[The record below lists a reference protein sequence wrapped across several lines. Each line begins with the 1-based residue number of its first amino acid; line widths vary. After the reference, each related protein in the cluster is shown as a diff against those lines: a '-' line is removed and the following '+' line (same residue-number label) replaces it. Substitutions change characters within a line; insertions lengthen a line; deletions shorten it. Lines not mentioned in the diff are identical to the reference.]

1 MRDEELQVS
10 YWLVGSR
17 PKLRKIAL
25 VTFILFDFLL
35 FGFACLYG
43 IRFLAS
49 SGSYEALIGS
59 YAQNR
64 VQYAKINSRLKP
76 AVPIVSQTTVLGGT
90 GGKYD
95 LVAVVKNPSDRWAL
109 ESVEY
114 AFALDQQTLANG
126 VTSFFPSE
134 ERYLVQ
140 FQVPLA
146 RVSPQAKMTVVFSN
160 PRWRRAIDKTD
171 LPAIDIRVQ
180 NPAFHILSTVPGN
193 LLSQVTATM
202 TNGSV
207 FSLGSVDVTALLM
220 NAGSIVGVGQITLSN
235 INALESRPIDI
246 RLYQILDVQSTL
258 IKAAVD
264 LSAFPISEEARR

>member
-35 FGFACLYG
+35 FGLACLYG

-76 AVPIVSQTTVLGGT
+76 ALPVVSQTAVLGGT

-109 ESVEY
+109 ESVKY
-114 AFALDQQTLANG
+114 AFQLDQQTLASG

-146 RVSPQAKMTVVFSN
+146 RVSPQAKMTMVFSN

-193 LLSQVTATM
+193 PLSQVTATL

-207 FSLGSVDVTALLM
+207 FSLGSVDVTALLL
-220 NAGSIVGVGQITLSN
+220 NAGSIVGVGQITLSD
-235 INALESRPIDI
+235 IAALESRPIDI
-246 RLYQILDVQSTL
+246 RLYQILDVQSAL

-264 LSAFPISEEARR
+264 LSVFPISE